1 MKEKWVTPMAFIIV
15 CVGALTGCTMQANE
29 TVIKEK
35 ANEIVIPVVF
45 RVEPSTNVSDNQNFV
60 DDFNRE
66 YAGIYRMDVEW
77 LTESSAGY
85 RNKLKQWNSL
95 DEMPAIITDAGFDYD
110 FYQLLVENHRL
121 VDLKPY
127 MEKSEFWM
135 DSMNPGIL
143 TDCTEDDGSVYLSPL
158 GSSVYTYAGIIYN
171 EKYLRQAG
179 YESFPETWDEFF
191 ECMEAIK
198 AMGGTPLA
206 LHGSGSYWV
215 PMLFAT
221 AYMEGTEEGKAFLAE
236 DFPESYQNES
246 MEDML
251 EFFKKLYEYTF
262 DDVLQLD
269 YEQASN
275 RFLDGNAA
283 MIANGQWMF
292 DVMDEEIKQ
301 QMRFASFPGGILMN
315 SPRMGAWAVS
325 EGYDEEITE
334 GAVKALEFRIKCEQE
349 SISALLNG
357 EAETLLEKSYAEA
370 IINVSTVMPNYQI
383 KWEQEI
389 QNEFFTEHMPEF
401 LEDKIDIKDFLEMMD
416 IQLKNIKARK

>member
-1 MKEKWVTPMAFIIV
+1 MKRAWLTAWAFIIL
-15 CVGALTGCTMQANE
+15 CVGVLTGCTMQANE
-29 TVIKEK
+29 TVTEEK
-35 ANEIVIPVVF
+35 DDEIAIPVVF

-66 YAGIYRMDVEW
+66 YAGIYCMDVEW

-95 DEMPAIITDAGFDYD
+95 DEMPVIITDAGFDYD

-135 DSMNPGIL
+135 ESMNQDIL
-143 TDCTEDDGSVYLSPL
+143 MDCTEEDGSVYLSPL

-171 EKYLRQAG
+171 EKYLKQAG
-179 YESFPETWDEFF
+179 YDHFPDTWDEFF
-191 ECMEAIK
+191 ECLEAIK
-198 AMGGTPLA
+198 AMGVTPLA

-215 PMLFAT
+215 PMLLAT
-221 AYMEGTEEGKAFLAE
+221 AYLEKTSEGKEFLAE
-236 DFPESYQNES
+236 DFPDSYQNES

-251 EFFKKLYEYTF
+251 VFFKKLYEYTF
-262 DDVLQLD
+262 DDALQLD
-269 YEQASN
+269 YDQASS
-275 RFLDGNAA
+275 RFINGKAA
-283 MIANGQWMF
+283 IIANGQWMF
-292 DVMDEEIKQ
+292 DVMDGDIKR

-325 EGYDEEITE
+325 KGYDEEITE

-389 QNEFFTEHMPEF
+389 QNEFFTEHMPEL
-401 LEDKIDIKDFLEMMD
+401 LEAKIDIKEFLEMMD
-416 IQLKNIKARK
+416 TKIESIKSRK